1 MLSPAGVPG
10 TIPGYELRVPT
21 EADARAALHRVFGA
35 AKGDRHWEEACGAAS
50 LEPGRVSPGAEL
62 ERAAEALGRQGGAAA
77 MVARSIEIR
86 MRTYAR
92 LVKNVRAA
100 ASPGEGR

>member
-1 MLSPAGVPG
+1 MLSPATAPG

-21 EADARAALHRVFGA
+21 EEDARAALRRVFGSV
-35 AKGDRHWEEACGAAS
+35 KGDQHWVEACSAAS
-50 LEPGRVSPGAEL
+50 LEPGRVAPGAEL
-62 ERAAEALGRQGGAAA
+62 ERAAAALGRQGGAAA

-86 MRTYAR
+86 TRTYAR

-100 ASPGEGR
+100 ASTGEGR